1 MKINQVWASIIGL
14 VSLTIGILRFV
25 IPSLG
30 VSIPPIDG
38 IIHIVTGIAFLAGAW
53 INNGKSVYNTNLLLG
68 FFYIIF
74 GIRGFNWPHII
85 VGTISV
91 AIALMTKITKTQ
103 KPNEK

>member
-1 MKINQVWASIIGL
+1 MKINQIWASLIGL

-30 VSIPPIDG
+30 VSIPPMDG
-38 IIHIVTGIAFLAGAW
+38 TIHIATGIAFLAGAW
-53 INNGKSVYNTNLLLG
+53 ISKGQFVNNTNLLLG
-68 FFYIIF
+68 VFYIIF

-91 AIALMTKITKTQ
+91 AIGFITKTTTIK
-103 KPNEK
+103 KPDEK